1 MARILD
7 HQFVDAVTDRVLRRM
22 RQLAGP
28 VALRGAD
35 AVHATPRGQAMT
47 TPTSRTIYRALSAG
61 PAWWPWRWQVYAFRP
76 LHPNGDAGALPMGR
90 RMRREEAEHEAAWQ
104 NACETKRL
112 NKRVGLR

>member
-7 HQFVDAVTDRVLRRM
+7 HRFVDAVTDRVLRQM
-22 RQLAGP
+22 RPLAGP
-28 VALRGAD
+28 VTLRGAD
-35 AVHATPRGQAMT
+35 AVHAGD
-47 TPTSRTIYRALSAG
+47 TSRTTYRALSAG
-61 PAWWPWRWQVYAFRP
+61 PAWWPWRWEVYAFRP
-76 LHPNGDAGALPMGR
+76 LHPHGDAGALPMGR